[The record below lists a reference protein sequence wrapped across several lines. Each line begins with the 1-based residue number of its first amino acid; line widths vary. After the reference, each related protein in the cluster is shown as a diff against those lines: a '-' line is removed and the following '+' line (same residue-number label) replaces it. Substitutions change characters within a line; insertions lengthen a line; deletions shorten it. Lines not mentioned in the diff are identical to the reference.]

1 MGHKDNAAE
10 LYLEFA
16 AESQRMVS
24 VECGS
29 NMAGGSDRVEL
40 ARAYKYLANHFLNQ
54 GDIEQA
60 CMYCNKCLEFEEV
73 SFLICAGSKFMMPC
87 SNSRLKRKERHFSE
101 VLPKED

>member
-24 VECGS
+24 VDCGS

-73 SFLICAGSKFMMPC
+73 GFLLICVGPNFK
-87 SNSRLKRKERHFSE
+87 
-101 VLPKED
+101 